1 MSTDF
6 PVRPLLTPKRLLLL
20 LLALLILLAA
30 INFGVA
36 WHYSSVLNDLALQVR
51 ESRIDYNLTATA
63 IDDGLVKL
71 KNGPDDGDWRSP
83 GKWGLRWASPDRT
96 NGTGMLGDIIE
107 QGDNFIV
114 RQFTLATGDPP
125 NSSPASVSG
134 DIYPDDPYLAFGIQY
149 QTVQYETPLGT
160 QDAWRIDRR
169 PEVKGDTW
177 AIFVH
182 GLRGEPADGLH
193 TLPVLNDLGIPAL
206 FITYRNDQGQPQD
219 PSGIYQYGLT
229 EWQDLHAA
237 VAYAL
242 SQPGANN
249 IVLIGQSMGG
259 GIVAKFLYESPL
271 ASSVIGVVLDSPML
285 QFEETV
291 HLGARQRNIPFF
303 VTETAKWLATLRFD
317 VDWQAMD
324 YLKDADLLNAPILLI
339 HGENDT
345 RVPIE
350 TSNQLAQLRPDLITY
365 ATYPNTTHANTW
377 NTNSHPPHPRPPQ
390 LFPPHHPTLR
400 HSSERH
406 VPDPHPNSRRW
417 QDDRNATNRLRC
429 RNRTGSPV

>member
-1 MSTDF
+1 MGRTLR
-6 PVRPLLTPKRLLLL
+6 VTPKRLLLL
-20 LLALLILLAA
+20 FLTLLILLAA

-51 ESRIDYNLTATA
+51 ESRIDYDLTATA

-71 KNGPDDGDWRSP
+71 ENGPDDGDWRSP
-83 GKWGLRWASPDRT
+83 GKWGLRWSSPDGT
-96 NGTGMLGDIIE
+96 NGNGMLGDIIE
-107 QGDNFIV
+107 QGDDFLI
-114 RQFTLATGDPP
+114 RQFTPASGDPP
-125 NSSPASVSG
+125 NSTPASVSG

-160 QDAWRIDRR
+160 QDAWQVAQY

-182 GLRGEPADGLH
+182 GLRGAPADGLH

-242 SQPGANN
+242 SQAGANN

-271 ASSVIGVVLDSPML
+271 AASVTGIVLDSPML

-317 VDWQAMD
+317 VNWQAMD
-324 YLKDADLLNAPILLI
+324 YLKDADLLNVPILLI
-339 HGENDT
+339 HGEIDT

-350 TSNQLAQLRPDLITY
+350 TSNQLFELRPDLITY
-365 ATYPNTTHANTW
+365 SIYPNTTHANTW
-377 NTNSHPPHPRPPQ
+377 NTNSARHTQ
-390 LFPPHHPTLR
+390 DLR
-400 HSSERH
+400 NFLLRVTQPS
-406 VPDPHPNSRRW
+406 VIPDP
-417 QDDRNATNRLRC
+417 
-429 RNRTGSPV
+429 